1 VIAKIERVV
10 RYRETLAVAMPRG
23 SGKTTLCLV
32 AVLWAVLSSQHEFVF
47 LIASDQDG
55 ASAMLANI
63 KSHMVGNDLL
73 LADYPEAIYP
83 IRLLEGEARRCTGQ
97 RYTAPTAS
105 RSGRSA
111 CR

>member
-1 VIAKIERVV
+1 
-10 RYRETLAVAMPRG
+10 
-23 SGKTTLCLV
+23 
-32 AVLWAVLSSQHEFVF
+32 
-47 LIASDQDG
+47 
-55 ASAMLANI
+55 MLANI